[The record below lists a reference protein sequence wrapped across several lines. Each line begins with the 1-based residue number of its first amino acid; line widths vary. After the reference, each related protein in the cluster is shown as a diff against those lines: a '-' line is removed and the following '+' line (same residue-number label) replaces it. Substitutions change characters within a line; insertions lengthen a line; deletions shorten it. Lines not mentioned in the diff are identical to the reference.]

1 MIIPSEFNWYFH
13 NFFSLL
19 LWIIYRGATDEN
31 LNFDISFR
39 RVWSTQNKQFL
50 NNFAHFLSGYF
61 QIWEIVN
68 SNRRFAFCWN
78 VIQFHM
84 SLFWLHF
91 GLFREFSE
99 SGTKLYFPA
108 NSSKTNYII
117 DRFAVRPNS
126 DHVGKQ
132 QNTNLNGP
140 QVVLSWLLKS
150 TTFASKNLSL
160 FQEVYM
166 ADLLTMWLRTIS
178 IDQNHGR
185 HFWFTSLWPGGHVG
199 GQSPQNFLFIEIS

>member
-117 DRFAVRPNS
+117 DRLQYVQIATMLVNN
-126 DHVGKQ
+126 KIL
-132 QNTNLNGP
+132 TWMGP
-140 QVVLSWLLKS
+140 KSSSLDYWSQPLSQVKTFLYSKKFTWL
-150 TTFASKNLSL
+150 TCWPCDW
-160 FQEVYM
+160 ERY
-166 ADLLTMWLRTIS
+166 LLTKIMAVIFGLLPYDQAAMLVVNPPKIS
-178 IDQNHGR
+178 
-185 HFWFTSLWPGGHVG
+185 
-199 GQSPQNFLFIEIS
+199 FL